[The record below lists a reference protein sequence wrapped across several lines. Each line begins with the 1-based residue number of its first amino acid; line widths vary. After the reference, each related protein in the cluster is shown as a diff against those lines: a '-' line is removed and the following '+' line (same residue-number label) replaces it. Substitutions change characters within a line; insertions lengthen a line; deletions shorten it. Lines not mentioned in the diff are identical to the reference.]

1 MSRTEVIRKG
11 ELPWR
16 RLRGVHFTWGILVIS
31 VEIGLKS
38 GRLDLKSTSS
48 TSD

>member
-1 MSRTEVIRKG
+1 MLRAEVIRKG

-16 RLRGVHFTWGILVIS
+16 RLRGGHFTSGILFIS
-31 VEIGLKS
+31 AEIWLKS